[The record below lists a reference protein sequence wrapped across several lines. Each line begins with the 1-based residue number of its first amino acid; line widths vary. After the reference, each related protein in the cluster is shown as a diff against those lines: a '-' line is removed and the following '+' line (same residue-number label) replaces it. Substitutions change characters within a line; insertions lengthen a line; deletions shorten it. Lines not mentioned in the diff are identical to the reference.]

1 MERTR
6 MHLSIVSLALVAS
19 SVAFGCASFPVPA
32 QDLAQAKSASQS
44 AADLGAAAQPNAQLH
59 LELAN
64 ELIAQAGSAMKDGD
78 NARADGLLLRAIA
91 DADLAVAMVKNTSAK
106 TGAQKAIQ
114 DSNAQTIVNANQG
127 AVQ

>member
-1 MERTR
+1 MERIR
-6 MHLSIVSLALVAS
+6 MYTAIATLLVAS
-19 SVAFGCASFPVPA
+19 SLAIGCASFPVPA
-32 QDLAQAKSASQS
+32 QDLALAKSKTQS
-44 AADLGAAAQPNAQLH
+44 ATELGAAAQPNAQLH

-64 ELIAQAGSAMKDGD
+64 ELMAQAGAAMKDGD

-91 DADLAVAMVKNTSAK
+91 DADLAVAMVHNKTAK
-106 TGAQKAIQ
+106 TGAQKAIE

>member
-1 MERTR
+1 MERIR
-6 MHLSIVSLALVAS
+6 MQRSIISLAFAAS
-19 SVAFGCASFPVPA
+19 AVAFGCASFPVPVNDVA
-32 QDLAQAKSASQS
+32 LAKSS
-44 AADLGAAAQPNAQLH
+44 AQRATDVGAATQPNAQLH
-59 LELAN
+59 LELAK
-64 ELIAQAGSAMKDGD
+64 ELMAQADAAMKDGD

-91 DADLAVAMVKNTSAK
+91 DADLAVAMVKDKSAK